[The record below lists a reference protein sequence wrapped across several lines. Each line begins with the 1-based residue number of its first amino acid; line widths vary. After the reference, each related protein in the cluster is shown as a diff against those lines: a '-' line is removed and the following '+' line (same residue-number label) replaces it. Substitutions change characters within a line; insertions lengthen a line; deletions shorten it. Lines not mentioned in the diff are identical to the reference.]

1 MDAMAVALL
10 LPNLL
15 SLIPRSDWQSAKE
28 RMKSKIFPFVL
39 DKGEEPQPIQ
49 LSNRSG
55 HHTDVQSL
63 YIFCV
68 VYREAIKIVCP
79 LLP

>member
-1 MDAMAVALL
+1 
-10 LPNLL
+10 
-15 SLIPRSDWQSAKE
+15 
-28 RMKSKIFPFVL
+28 VL
-39 DKGEEPQPIQ
+39 DKEEEPQPIQ